1 MGFLS
6 TTNHTPTAK
15 YTATLPRTQ
24 AIYTSIPML
33 GGINLYAIL
42 FYAAFVA
49 ADIFEVY
56 LSICQLSRDD
66 DLPRT
71 NVEGFWCAGPQDVLC
86 SFTISFLGPPTP
98 SIRPVLDK
106 RKPRYLRLECHSG
119 NCLSLCS
126 SWMFFPDEQFTHFRH
141 VMPSTSGDV
150 ELFTVRVGTSPTSF
164 VLSDTNTAS
173 WRMRQT
179 RLL

>member
-15 YTATLPRTQ
+15 YSATLPRTQ

-71 NVEGFWCAGPQDVLC
+71 NVEGF
-86 SFTISFLGPPTP
+86 
-98 SIRPVLDK
+98 
-106 RKPRYLRLECHSG
+106 
-119 NCLSLCS
+119 
-126 SWMFFPDEQFTHFRH
+126 
-141 VMPSTSGDV
+141 
-150 ELFTVRVGTSPTSF
+150 
-164 VLSDTNTAS
+164 
-173 WRMRQT
+173 
-179 RLL
+179 